1 MAVTSE
7 YIENDKRKKEEV
19 LSRLG
24 DFVNPV
30 QKDLQ
35 SNTSAGTSLSAGQK
49 IAKSA
54 EQNTSQQAGGY
65 NPSDAVNQAL
75 ERLNAARNGKPGE
88 YTNRWQEQMDA
99 TLQDILSRK
108 DFQYDVNADPLY
120 QQYRDQYMRNG
131 QMAMGDT
138 MGQAAQLTGG
148 YGNSYAMQAGQQAYN
163 GYMQGLNDK
172 IPELYS
178 LAMQAY
184 NNQTND
190 MMNRYNLMGT
200 AENSE
205 YGRYQDSMSA
215 YNTELDRLLNQYN
228 TERSYD
234 YGMYRDTVSD
244 QQQQWANAW
253 AMFQAGQ
260 DTPEIRQ
267 ILGLPEKAAG
277 GGGGGGSGSRG
288 GSGGNVNLISEATKV
303 AQALGAGSAMQYI
316 QEQTGGVKSPTSVMA
331 QANAKGVAQTQRYKN
346 YLAAMGKK

>member
-88 YTNRWQEQMDA
+88 YTNRWQAQMDA

-108 DFQYDVNADPLY
+108 DFSYDVNADPLY

-131 QMAMGDT
+131 QIAMGDT

-148 YGNSYAMQAGQQAYN
+148 YGNSYAQQAGQQAYN

-184 NNQTND
+184 NNQTDD
-190 MMNRYNLMGT
+190 MMNRYSLMGT

-205 YGRYQDSMSA
+205 YGRYQDGMNA

-267 ILGLPEKAAG
+267 ILGLPEKAV
-277 GGGGGGSGSRG
+277 GGGGSS
-288 GSGGNVNLISEATKV
+288 GSGGSKSGNKSVEQYYTALKQAGASQREKDQFLKEAIASGAISNRDATE
-303 AQALGAGSAMQYI
+303 L
-316 QEQTGGVKSPTSVMA
+316 
-331 QANAKGVAQTQRYKN
+331 RDRR
-346 YLAAMGKK
+346 